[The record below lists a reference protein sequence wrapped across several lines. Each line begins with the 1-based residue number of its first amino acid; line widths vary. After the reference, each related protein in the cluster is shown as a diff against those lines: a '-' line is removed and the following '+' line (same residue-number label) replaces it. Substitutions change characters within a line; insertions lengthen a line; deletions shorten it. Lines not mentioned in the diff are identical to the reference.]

1 MNWPRLTA
9 QVRLPSSV
17 DFNRGL
23 APLAQLTLSSTST
36 KPQLSSTAVED
47 RRVASVLQCASVFI
61 LHLMIHVAL
70 FEWRLVDNRLVH
82 FCSPAP
88 PGIFCLPP
96 DFVQLAD
103 VHNFYNEKSESVV
116 NRGPTC
122 SFFFTFKLMLCAL
135 KDSKNRMYEH
145 PSSLK
150 LRTNLLYN
158 EWATSCHK
166 TY

>member
-1 MNWPRLTA
+1 MVPRVPRRMVGGETGTPETRVDNRARGNWTR
-9 QVRLPSSV
+9 
-17 DFNRGL
+17 F
-23 APLAQLTLSSTST
+23 
-36 KPQLSSTAVED
+36 
-47 RRVASVLQCASVFI
+47 RRACCSGDVFI

-70 FEWRLVDNRLVH
+70 FERRLVNNRLVH
-82 FCSPAP
+82 FCSPPP

-103 VHNFYNEKSESVV
+103 VPNFDNEKSESVV

-135 KDSKNRMYEH
+135 KDSQNRMYEH

-158 EWATSCHK
+158 E
-166 TY
+166 